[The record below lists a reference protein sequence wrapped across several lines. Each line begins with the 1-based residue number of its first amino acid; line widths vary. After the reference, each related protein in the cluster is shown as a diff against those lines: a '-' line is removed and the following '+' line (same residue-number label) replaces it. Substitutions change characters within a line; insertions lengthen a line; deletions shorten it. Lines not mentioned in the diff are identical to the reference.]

1 MQIQTRT
8 SSTNGKLRNKKLNS
22 HLHLPRHNLPKGLIE
37 FCPHWVQS
45 YAFFQIQYLL
55 VMNFLCQIL
64 SIDEQS
70 FLDLPSSPMP
80 LSIQENS
87 PIPVYRMSFVLS
99 SMCIKPIGRL
109 LVLNII
115 LVLFSSLTKV
125 LTRFS
130 YMYVSH
136 STFFARNR
144 VYHILA
150 LHPIHFLFQFAKVRI
165 YCVLFLGDQTNLK
178 FPQLPL

>member
-1 MQIQTRT
+1 MHAN
-8 SSTNGKLRNKKLNS
+8 TNTHKSYKWKAQKQKLYS

-37 FCPHWVQS
+37 FCPYWVQS

-55 VMNFLCQIL
+55 VMNFLRWIL

-99 SMCIKPIGRL
+99 
-109 LVLNII
+109 
-115 LVLFSSLTKV
+115 
-125 LTRFS
+125 
-130 YMYVSH
+130 
-136 STFFARNR
+136 
-144 VYHILA
+144 
-150 LHPIHFLFQFAKVRI
+150 
-165 YCVLFLGDQTNLK
+165 
-178 FPQLPL
+178 